1 MEGKRDV
8 IYLSSNEA
16 LVKIFVLV
24 LTIGISILASLLDYK
39 SCYTT
44 ILVQACNNMYDF
56 YSFTDN
62 KKYTTMVRRE
72 SIVIIL
78 SAITAIIVSIVA
90 LLELYDVMQSIW
102 IKLMA
107 IFLITIPLI
116 VVYND
121 YRINVLD
128 SQKFL
133 QIDNDDIEKSRKIK
147 YARNRFL
154 YCSNYIT
161 KKPIS

>member
-24 LTIGISILASLLDYK
+24 LTIGISILASVLDYK

-44 ILVQACNNMYDF
+44 ILVQAGNNMYDF

-121 YRINVLD
+121 YRINVD
-128 SQKFL
+128 KE
-133 QIDNDDIEKSRKIK
+133 NKSEI
-147 YARNRFL
+147 
-154 YCSNYIT
+154 
-161 KKPIS
+161 

>member
-44 ILVQACNNMYDF
+44 ILVQACNN
-56 YSFTDN
+56 
-62 KKYTTMVRRE
+62 
-72 SIVIIL
+72 
-78 SAITAIIVSIVA
+78 IVSIVA

-121 YRINVLD
+121 YRINVD
-128 SQKFL
+128 KE
-133 QIDNDDIEKSRKIK
+133 NKSEI
-147 YARNRFL
+147 
-154 YCSNYIT
+154 
-161 KKPIS
+161 

>member
-56 YSFTDN
+56 YSFIDN

-121 YRINVLD
+121 YRINVD
-128 SQKFL
+128 KE
-133 QIDNDDIEKSRKIK
+133 NKSEI
-147 YARNRFL
+147 
-154 YCSNYIT
+154 
-161 KKPIS
+161 

>member
-72 SIVIIL
+72 SIVIL

-121 YRINVLD
+121 YRINVD
-128 SQKFL
+128 KE
-133 QIDNDDIEKSRKIK
+133 NKSEI
-147 YARNRFL
+147 
-154 YCSNYIT
+154 
-161 KKPIS
+161 

>member
-90 LLELYDVMQSIW
+90 LL
-102 IKLMA
+102 
-107 IFLITIPLI
+107 
-116 VVYND
+116 
-121 YRINVLD
+121 
-128 SQKFL
+128 
-133 QIDNDDIEKSRKIK
+133 
-147 YARNRFL
+147 
-154 YCSNYIT
+154 
-161 KKPIS
+161 

>member
-44 ILVQACNNMYDF
+44 ILVQAWNNMYDF

-121 YRINVLD
+121 YRINVD
-128 SQKFL
+128 KE
-133 QIDNDDIEKSRKIK
+133 NKSEI
-147 YARNRFL
+147 
-154 YCSNYIT
+154 
-161 KKPIS
+161 

>member
-72 SIVIIL
+72 SIVIIENNWHTVRKKEYFL
-78 SAITAIIVSIVA
+78 EKCSFFCGTKNWHETCSI
-90 LLELYDVMQSIW
+90 Y
-102 IKLMA
+102 
-107 IFLITIPLI
+107 
-116 VVYND
+116 
-121 YRINVLD
+121 
-128 SQKFL
+128 
-133 QIDNDDIEKSRKIK
+133 K
-147 YARNRFL
+147 YQ
-154 YCSNYIT
+154 
-161 KKPIS
+161 

>member
-44 ILVQACNNMYDF
+44 ILVQVCNNMYGF

-72 SIVIIL
+72 CYY
-78 SAITAIIVSIVA
+78 T
-90 LLELYDVMQSIW
+90 
-102 IKLMA
+102 
-107 IFLITIPLI
+107 FC
-116 VVYND
+116 D
-121 YRINVLD
+121 YGDHCIH
-128 SQKFL
+128 SC
-133 QIDNDDIEKSRKIK
+133 I
-147 YARNRFL
+147 A
-154 YCSNYIT
+154 
-161 KKPIS
+161 

>member
-1 MEGKRDV
+1 MIKNSKIVSKMEKV
-8 IYLSSNEA
+8 
-16 LVKIFVLV
+16 
-24 LTIGISILASLLDYK
+24 
-39 SCYTT
+39 
-44 ILVQACNNMYDF
+44 
-56 YSFTDN
+56 N

-121 YRINVLD
+121 YRINVD
-128 SQKFL
+128 KE
-133 QIDNDDIEKSRKIK
+133 NKSEI
-147 YARNRFL
+147 
-154 YCSNYIT
+154 
-161 KKPIS
+161 

>member
-56 YSFTDN
+56 YSFIDN

-90 LLELYDVMQSIW
+90 LLQLYSIMESIW
-102 IKLMA
+102 MKLMA
-107 IFLITIPLI
+107 ISFVTIPL
-116 VVYND
+116 VVIYND
-121 YRINVLD
+121 YRINVEKENWQED
-128 SQKFL
+128 
-133 QIDNDDIEKSRKIK
+133 QI
-147 YARNRFL
+147 
-154 YCSNYIT
+154 
-161 KKPIS
+161 